1 MNSAPLNILVVHVA
15 GLSET
20 TLALPSLRALRGH
33 FAGSQICIAASAAAA
48 DLLRLGQCADL
59 VLPVA
64 RLRREM
70 LSPALFYRSLRAIR
84 TLRESQFDLAIELHS
99 SPESAFILQM
109 AHVRERL
116 SASASKSK
124 KGLRPVL
131 EKIASS
137 LARRPAPQMHLAHR
151 YLKQLEPLGVRPTE
165 AEPRLRTD
173 READARAD
181 TWMEKSGVDFGDLL
195 VGIHPGAGPGTE
207 RWPLERFASIAARMI
222 HNFNARIIVFG
233 GPYESGLARRLKKML
248 PERRSLVLQSP
259 KMEDLVSTLARL
271 SLLVANHSGPAH
283 VAAAVGTPVVV
294 ASTLT
299 GLSTTDLLSKNHI
312 SVRYSSAALIPE
324 EEVYD
329 AACRLIKLN
338 RASVLS
344 AL

>member
-1 MNSAPLNILVVHVA
+1 MNSAPLNILVVHIA

-33 FAGSQICIAASAAAA
+33 FAGSNICIIASAAAA
-48 DLLRLGQCADL
+48 DLLRLGQCADV

-64 RLRREM
+64 RMRREM
-70 LSPALFYRSLRAIR
+70 FSPALFFRSLGAIR
-84 TLRESQFDLAIELHS
+84 TLRESQFDLAIELHKS
-99 SPESAFILQM
+99 AESAFVLQM
-109 AHVRERL
+109 ARVRERL
-116 SASASKSK
+116 TGSAFKSK
-124 KGLRPVL
+124 RGMLRGLER
-131 EKIASS
+131 IASS
-137 LARRPAPQMHLAHR
+137 IARRPPPQMHLAHR
-151 YLKQLEPLGVRPTE
+151 YLKQLEHLGVRPTE
-165 AEPRLRTD
+165 AEPRLITD
-173 READARAD
+173 REGD
-181 TWMEKSGVDFGDLL
+181 TRTEKWLEKNGVDFGDLL

-222 HNFNARIIVFG
+222 HNFNARVIVFG
-233 GPYESGLARRLKKML
+233 GPYERGLARRLKKML

-259 KMEDLVSTLARL
+259 KMIDLVSTLARL

-294 ASTLT
+294 ASTLK
-299 GLSTTDLLSKNHI
+299 GGSAIELLSKNHI
-312 SVRYSSAALIPE
+312 SVRYTSAVLIPE

-338 RASVLS
+338 RAEVLR